1 MRSTHEA
8 AGGGEARWIRHL
20 FGYRD
25 TWLLALL
32 FLAAQALDSLTTMY
46 ALGTG
51 RFNEANPM
59 MGSLMSTDPML
70 GYAFKLAIAILVL
83 SALLIM
89 RLRWRM
95 RRAVLVVLIAT
106 SLLAPA
112 ANILRLTGHL

>member
-32 FLAAQALDSLTTMY
+32 FIAAQALDSLTTMY

-51 RFNEANPM
+51 RFDEANPILGNVM
-59 MGSLMSTDPML
+59 ANDPVL
-70 GYAFKLAIAILVL
+70 GYVFKIAVAILVL
-83 SALLIM
+83 AALLLM

-106 SLLAPA
+106 SLLAPV
-112 ANILRLTGHL
+112 ANVLRVTGHL